1 MGLENPPDLLILN
14 DQASVILP
22 HLQNALVA
30 IDEEEIGF
38 VSQHYTMRDEYKDH
52 RSRWQ
57 TGYAHR
63 FPR

>member
-1 MGLENPPDLLILN
+1 MRLENPPDLLILN

-22 HLQNALVA
+22 HLRNALVA
-30 IDEEEIGF
+30 IDEEEIRF

-52 RSRWQ
+52 QSRWQ
-57 TGYAHR
+57 TGYVRR